1 MHNLILTLLT
11 GYFYR
16 CIIQLLPKGQF
27 FMPEKLRLIKSG
39 NIEVGKIEKVGS
51 REVLLQGG
59 TVEDLTRQGR
69 VLTAW
74 DRDRLIFIPPV
85 GVTFGDKVW
94 QFKNGGLE
102 FFVAGKSVGSAEL
115 IMVNK
120 GEGEKLLARRDA
132 VLKSIGRDDTS
143 AYEGVSD
150 EDVYRDH
157 GKYRVRAKTLVAA

>member
-1 MHNLILTLLT
+1 L
-11 GYFYR
+11 
-16 CIIQLLPKGQF
+16 
-27 FMPEKLRLIKSG
+27 EIK
-39 NIEVGKIEKVGS
+39 
-51 REVLLQGG
+51 
-59 TVEDLTRQGR
+59 
-69 VLTAW
+69 
-74 DRDRLIFIPPV
+74 
-85 GVTFGDKVW
+85 FG

-157 GKYRVRAKTLVAA
+157 GKYRVRAKTLVRSLVQTPLMLK